1 MKEWTITEWETISQ
15 NANVTAYYLYTPLCG
30 TCKIASKMMD
40 VVENLLPNVKIGKA
54 NLNFLEHLADDQQ
67 IESVPCLLISEN
79 GQITEKIYAFHSVP
93 YLYNRLRKNI

>member
-40 VVENLLPNVKIGKA
+40 VVENLLPNVEIGKA
-54 NLNFLEHLADDQQ
+54 NLNFVEHLADDQQ

-93 YLYNRLRKNI
+93 YLYNRLRKNV